1 MRLHS
6 EFIMVMKQRLYFLSI
21 ICVLLV
27 SACKT
32 DFEKVRTSGDPKV
45 LLETANKYF
54 EADDYQKAQTLYEL
68 IIPVYRGQKELEDIY
83 YNYAYTYYNLGSY
96 ILAAYYFENFSQT
109 FGNSP
114 RREEIDFMAAYANY
128 QLSPSFRLDQKY
140 TAQAINNLQNFINT
154 YPTSD
159 RLEEANT
166 LIDELRVKLEQKAF
180 NSSILYYDIRQYASA
195 IQSLE
200 NLLKDFPETKRAAEV
215 RYFLVRSAFE
225 YAENSVVEKQIERYQ
240 LTEEKAQRF
249 VQKHPDSEYVN
260 EVKTVLKR
268 AEIKL
273 QNIQADDRYQVK
285 SSVY

>member
-1 MRLHS
+1 
-6 EFIMVMKQRLYFLSI
+6 MKKSFYLLSI
-21 ICVLLV
+21 AVSVLLI

-32 DFEKVRTSGDPKV
+32 EFEKVRTSGDPKV
-45 LLETANKYF
+45 LLEKANEYF
-54 EADDYQKAQTLYEL
+54 EAGDYQKAQTLYEL
-68 IIPVYRGQKELEDIY
+68 IIPIYRGQKELEDIY

-114 RREEIDFMAAYANY
+114 RREEIDFMSAYANY

-140 TAQAINNLQNFINT
+140 TVQAIDNLQNFINT
-154 YPTSD
+154 YPNSD
-159 RLEEANT
+159 RLEDANT
-166 LIDELRVKLEQKAF
+166 LIQELRVKLEQKAF
-180 NSSILYYDIRQYASA
+180 DSSILYYDIRQYASA

-200 NLLKDFPETKRAAEV
+200 NLLKDFPETERAAEV

-225 YAENSVVEKQIERYQ
+225 YAENSIIERQIERYE
-240 LTEEKAQRF
+240 LTREKARRF
-249 VQKHPDSEYVN
+249 VQKHPNSEYIN
-260 EVKTVLKR
+260 DVKTILRR

-273 QNIQADDRYQVK
+273 KNIQSDDRYQVK